1 MDRKKICMTSLGMFF
16 LLLAVIVCTCV
27 LKSTQAE
34 RRERERVHKF
44 SDPTNPMT
52 WFTMKKKI
60 GTNGYTGD
68 VEKMVKERI
77 AEAYALY
84 QQYGLIYDMESNRL
98 YYNGLPL
105 FLISYLFNVWTVTK
119 EVLCYWYV
127 EYTFKEIRY
136 SL

>member
-52 WFTMKKKI
+52 
-60 GTNGYTGD
+60 
-68 VEKMVKERI
+68 
-77 AEAYALY
+77 
-84 QQYGLIYDMESNRL
+84 
-98 YYNGLPL
+98 
-105 FLISYLFNVWTVTK
+105 
-119 EVLCYWYV
+119 
-127 EYTFKEIRY
+127 
-136 SL
+136 